1 LLIIHKRFYLHG
13 LCSINQTRLYTV
25 PLLVDVL
32 LIRVALFTNILLL
45 LIGLETS
52 NRRAQKLKIVLDALA
67 SRKQPLGR

>member
-1 LLIIHKRFYLHG
+1 
-13 LCSINQTRLYTV
+13 V
-25 PLLVDVL
+25 PLLVNVL

-52 NRRAQKLKIVLDALA
+52 NRRAQKLEIVLDALA